1 MATAA
6 AVAVSKR
13 DAIDRRLAV
22 QVATLHGIPLAQAA
36 AIVKLVIEAVRID
49 LRKCH
54 DVLAVA
60 DPDLAMGVRTAM
72 ARLGWAL
79 ERLPG

>member
-1 MATAA
+1 MA
-6 AVAVSKR
+6 KR

-36 AIVKLVIEAVRID
+36 AIVKIVLEAIRFD
-49 LRKCH
+49 MDKCH
-54 DVLAVA
+54 AVLAVA

-72 ARLGWAL
+72 ARLGWAI
-79 ERLPG
+79 ERLPSL